1 MLVQML
7 RINWVNV
14 MRAIL
19 AAVFEKSNSK
29 EKTCLICRGQIGKA
43 E

>member
-1 MLVQML
+1 
-7 RINWVNV
+7 

-19 AAVFEKSNSK
+19 AAVLEKSNSK
-29 EKTCLICRGQIGKA
+29 EKTCLIFRGQIGKV